1 MFYFQFFINFNTLI
15 MRKTI
20 IALLVSFSMPAC
32 KQPATNGE
40 SSFNTLPTFRD
51 PMKVISPTERYGA
64 LFDSVQMSEIFPDSK
79 TFIDCIPSVAPDSIL
94 AIYEVARKKPDFN
107 LQNFVSQYFTPA
119 KKTLIDYTSDRSQT
133 LEAHIDGLFS
143 ALTHSP
149 DTMDHSSLLPL
160 PKPYITK
167 NGAATDVNYWDSYFI
182 MLGLKAAG
190 RIDLVENMVD
200 NFAYLI
206 HTEGYVPSANRSY
219 YLSRSQP
226 PFFACMVQLLAETKG
241 QEVYKKY
248 LPQLEKEYQFWMDGK
263 TTEQGPTLKRRTATV
278 DGNTLNRYYDD
289 KDSPRP
295 EWFKEDK
302 ALTQKNSRDI
312 KHFYRQLRAGSES
325 GWEYSSRWLG
335 DTKDLSNIYIT
346 DIVPVD
352 LNALLYN
359 LELVIMKGKILE
371 KKMDEAANYEK
382 LASKRRDA
390 LMRYCWD
397 NEKQMFFDFDFQKY
411 RKKDVPSLAAVFPLC
426 FRMVTKREAD
436 KVAEAIKTKFLKP
449 GGVVTTLNNTGQN
462 WDAPY
467 GYAPLQWMT
476 IRGLRNY
483 GYHELAN
490 DIKKRW
496 IDMNTQVFQ
505 STGKILDKYNVEDI
519 SINSSANNYP
529 TQDGFG
535 WSNGVLMTLLKEK

>member
-1 MFYFQFFINFNTLI
+1 

-20 IALLVSFSMPAC
+20 YVLLFPFLIVAC

-40 SSFNTLPTFRD
+40 STMSELPTFRD
-51 PMKVISPTERYGA
+51 PMKGLGPNERYGA
-64 LFDSVQMSEIFPDSK
+64 LFDSVQLSGMYPDSK
-79 TFIDCIPSVAPDSIL
+79 TFIDCIPNVLPDSIL
-94 AIYEVARKKPDFN
+94 TLYEVERKKPDFV
-107 LQNFVSQYFTPA
+107 LQNFVHLYFTPA
-119 KKTLIDYTSDRSQT
+119 KKILIDYKSDNSQG
-133 LEAHIDGLFS
+133 LEAHIEGLFS
-143 ALTHSP
+143 SLTHSP
-149 DTMDHSSLLPL
+149 DTMDHSTLLPL

-167 NGAATDVNYWDSYFI
+167 NGDATEVNYWDSYFI
-182 MLGLKAAG
+182 MLGLQAAG
-190 RIDLVENMVD
+190 KVDMLENMVD

-206 HTEGYVPSANRSY
+206 NTEGYVPSGNRSY

-226 PFFACMVQLLAETKG
+226 PFFACMVQLLAEKKG
-241 QEVYKKY
+241 QDVYKKY

-295 EWFKEDK
+295 EFYKEDK
-302 ALTQKNSRDI
+302 ELSKKSTQDV
-312 KHFYRQLRAGSES
+312 KHFYRQLRAGAES
-325 GWEYSSRWLG
+325 GWDYSSRWLS
-335 DTKDLSNIYIT
+335 DNKDISKIFIT

-411 RKKDVPSLAAVFPLC
+411 RKKDVYSLACVYPLC

-436 KVAEAIKTKFLKP
+436 KVAQAIKTMFLKP

-467 GYAPLQWMT
+467 GHAPLQWMT

-483 GYHELAN
+483 GYDELA
-490 DIKKRW
+490 DEIKKRW
-496 IDMNTQVFQ
+496 IEMNSTVFK

-519 SINSSANNYP
+519 TTNLSNSTYP

-535 WSNGVLMTLLKEK
+535 WSNGVLMKLLKEK